1 MNVWKNKPE
10 LLEKVTLK
18 ALPDEYKKALN
29 SGEIG
34 LQDIPDDVMHRA
46 MVKGTEDYLAC
57 LTSATYDYVTKY
69 RVYVFDRG
77 RGHSSDFAHNIN
89 TVLEG
94 LRERG
99 RVEIK
104 VEPYVS

>member
-57 LTSATYDYVTKY
+57 LTSATYDYVKARMY
-69 RVYVFDRG
+69 DVAEDQV
-77 RGHSSDFAHNIN
+77 
-89 TVLEG
+89 
-94 LRERG
+94 
-99 RVEIK
+99 
-104 VEPYVS
+104 